1 MKNIKIYNG
10 DAFKLI
16 KTIPDNSIDLI
27 YTDAP
32 YLNVASGSGAF
43 ADRPINKQLLNP
55 ELNNGFDLALLNEF
69 DRVMKKTNLYIWLS
83 RDQIFKVWE
92 HYEKRG
98 DLITILCLCKKNPIP
113 QCNNKYLSDL
123 EYCLFIRSP
132 GVKLAGTYE
141 TKSKFYVTAT
151 NMADKEEYKHP
162 TIKILEQVK
171 NHIYNSCPPGG
182 GCIRSIFRLW
192 NNRGRLSRFGF

>member
-32 YLNVASGSGAF
+32 YLNVACGSGAF
-43 ADRPINKQLLNP
+43 ADRPIKKQLLNP

-92 HYEKRG
+92 HY
-98 DLITILCLCKKNPIP
+98 
-113 QCNNKYLSDL
+113 
-123 EYCLFIRSP
+123 
-132 GVKLAGTYE
+132 KLW
-141 TKSKFYVTAT
+141 
-151 NMADKEEYKHP
+151 
-162 TIKILEQVK
+162 L
-171 NHIYNSCPPGG
+171 
-182 GCIRSIFRLW
+182 L
-192 NNRGRLSRFGF
+192 